1 MSPAD
6 ELVRASAVGA
16 IPAAVSGPDS
26 SVRDSIAL
34 DSNVSDPIL
43 RDPLNDTP
51 LPPPTPTETSKPSFP
66 ALTVLAVLAV
76 LAAAWLARD
85 VLIPVF
91 VAVFL
96 AILSYP
102 VVRGL
107 KRLWIPTWLGAV
119 FVVVGT
125 VAGGV
130 GLVSVLAKPAG
141 HWIQDAPSQFHQ
153 LAPKFRTLTRQVDAA
168 NRAAVSIAQ
177 AAGASPSPGSKT
189 VQVVQAPPPTAWSF
203 LAAAPHTLLTIL
215 AVVLLWMFFLLYGE
229 RLQQRMIE
237 VMPDRMRKHRMADIL
252 ITIHTEV
259 GRYVLTIAAIN
270 IVVAILVA
278 TALFFLGLKPNDA
291 MLWGSLAGALN
302 FVPFAG
308 PLTMVI
314 VLAMVGLLS
323 FNDVGHILGAPA
335 VFLGIHVL
343 ESQVVTPIVLGHRM
357 ALSPLVV
364 LLWLLLWAW
373 LWGVAGLLLAMPM
386 LVAAKIICNRV
397 DGLQGW
403 ARVMEH

>member
-1 MSPAD
+1 MSASSPPSGSGTATAQLVGPHDAAAD
-6 ELVRASAVGA
+6 DAVA
-16 IPAAVSGPDS
+16 QAD
-26 SVRDSIAL
+26 
-34 DSNVSDPIL
+34 VSDVAL
-43 RDPLNDTP
+43 HDPVGDGAEIA
-51 LPPPTPTETSKPSFP
+51 PPPEEAHTKPSFP
-66 ALTVLAVLAV
+66 ALTTLAVLAV
-76 LAAAWLARD
+76 MAVAWAARD
-85 VLIPVF
+85 VLIPIF
-91 VAVFL
+91 IAAFL
-96 AILSYP
+96 AMLAYP

-107 KRLWIPTWLGAV
+107 KRIWIPGWLGAV
-119 FVVVGT
+119 VVVLGT
-125 VAGGV
+125 LAATVLLATV
-130 GLVSVLAKPAG
+130 LVKPAG
-141 HWIQDAPSQFHQ
+141 RWMQDAPAQFRQ
-153 LAPKFRTLTRQVDAA
+153 IAPKLRLLTQKVDAA
-168 NRAAVSIAQ
+168 NRAAVTIAQ
-177 AAGASPSPGSKT
+177 AAGAAPAAGTKA
-189 VQVVQAPPPTAWSF
+189 VQVVQSSRPSAWGL
-203 LAAAPHTLLTIL
+203 LAAAPHTLLSIL

-237 VMPDRMRKHRMADIL
+237 VMPDRVRKHRMADIL

-270 IVVAILVA
+270 FVVAVLVG
-278 TALFFLGLKPNDA
+278 TALFFLGLKPYDA

-308 PLTMVI
+308 PLTMAIILSV
-314 VLAMVGLLS
+314 VGVLS
-323 FNDVGHILGAPA
+323 FNDIGHILGAPA
-335 VFLGIHVL
+335 LFLCIHLL

-403 ARVMEH
+403 AKVMEH

>member
-1 MSPAD
+1 MSPSLPQSGAGSITAD
-6 ELVRASAVGA
+6 AVG
-16 IPAAVSGPDS
+16 PHDAAADDAVAKADRSDG
-26 SVRDSIAL
+26 AL
-34 DSNVSDPIL
+34 HDPFG
-43 RDPLNDTP
+43 DGGAV
-51 LPPPTPTETSKPSFP
+51 PPPPAEAPAQPHFP
-66 ALTVLAVLAV
+66 ALTTLAVLAV
-76 LAAAWLARD
+76 LVVAWAARD

-91 VAVFL
+91 VAAFL
-96 AILSYP
+96 AMLAYP

-107 KRLWIPTWLGAV
+107 KRLWIPNWVGSV
-119 FVVVGT
+119 VVVVGT
-125 VAGGV
+125 LAATVFLGT
-130 GLVSVLAKPAG
+130 VLIKPAG
-141 HWIQDAPSQFHQ
+141 KWIQDAPAQFHQ
-153 LAPKFRTLTRQVDAA
+153 IAPKLRTLTRQVDAA
-168 NRAAVSIAQ
+168 NRAAVTIAQ
-177 AAGASPSPGSKT
+177 AAGAVPATGTKA
-189 VQVVQAPPPTAWSF
+189 VQVVQSPPPTAWSL
-203 LAAAPHTLLTIL
+203 LAAAPHTLLSIL

-237 VMPDRMRKHRMADIL
+237 VMPDRVRKHRMADIL
-252 ITIHTEV
+252 ISIHTEV
-259 GRYVLTIAAIN
+259 GRYVLTISAIN
-270 IVVAILVA
+270 TVVAILVA
-278 TALFFLGLKPNDA
+278 TALFFLGLKPTDA

-308 PLTMVI
+308 PLTMVV
-314 VLAMVGLLS
+314 VLALVGLLS

-403 ARVMEH
+403 AKVMEH